1 MRSLFGSKKMM
12 EKQIDF
18 YSEYIWK
25 NLSIRAETDDE
36 NDILDVQNSYL
47 NIEEIEID
55 EIDSPK
61 IIVSQVS

>member
-1 MRSLFGSKKMM
+1 MM